1 MKLLPKELIR
11 IEPSYDGVHIIASLY
26 EHPVGYCWWDKYTI
40 SDLPNDLISLDDL
53 KCFGINTINMEACG
67 SKKTL

>member
-26 EHPVGYCWWDKYTI
+26 EHPVGYCWCDV
-40 SDLPNDLISLDDL
+40 SPENS
-53 KCFGINTINMEACG
+53 NTAI
-67 SKKTL
+67 